1 MAENIVLNPHRGLY
15 LRLAR
20 LGYSILAEGLHS
32 LFHLILF
39 PFQRSAERARIRA
52 VIVGRGSL
60 PLQAVLLLAAALGT
74 STGCQ
79 EPRRGGLG
87 PQPGGSFS
95 RQIENLE
102 WSVVELFAMRDWRE
116 SLLEDLQTLGDPEL
130 DQLPETFDLF
140 GW

>member
-1 MAENIVLNPHRGLY
+1 MAENFVLKPHRGLY

-20 LGYSILAEGLHS
+20 LGYSILAEGLHG

-39 PFQRSAERARIRA
+39 PFQRRAERARIRS

-60 PLQAVLLLAAALGT
+60 QAVLLAAALVAFA
-74 STGCQ
+74 GCQ

-102 WSVVELFAMRDWRE
+102 WSVVELFSMRDWSE

-130 DQLPETFDLF
+130 DQLPETFELL